1 MPDLSRIGEREKLK
15 PKAGDEPHWQRLR
28 QGVYLGYRP
37 SKKKMGGTW
46 FARFYDA
53 DANRNARK
61 RLGDYG
67 TLSGHDVFK
76 QAKADAETWAET
88 VESGGEL
95 ARDMV
100 TVKDACEAYLIE
112 KPGSIA
118 EGVFRRHVYSDPI
131 AKVKLDKLRRHH
143 LKAWRKRLE
152 DAPALVTRTKV
163 AEKKRMKPRSQS
175 TVNRD
180 MVPLR
185 AALGLVLKPGAP
197 NTDAAWQEAL
207 RPFKGADRRR
217 ELYLDRDERKALID
231 ATCDEARPFVK
242 ALCLL
247 PLRPGALAD
256 LKVAD
261 FDKRTRA
268 LTIGKDKNG
277 KPRQLTMPQVVAD
290 FFEEHVKGKLPAA
303 SIFTRTDGRAW
314 NKDAWKRPIK
324 DAVAAAGLPGAVAA
338 YTLRHSVITDLIRA
352 RLPILTVAQLS
363 GTSVAMIEKHYG
375 HLVRDDA
382 EEALASIA
390 V

>member
-28 QGVYLGYRP
+28 QGCYLGYRP
-37 SKKKMGGTW
+37 SKKKAGGAW
-46 FARFYDA
+46 FARVYDPET
-53 DANRNARK
+53 NGNTRK

-76 QAKADAETWAET
+76 QAKADAEEWAET
-88 VESGGEL
+88 VESGGVR
-95 ARDMV
+95 ARDLV
-100 TVKDACEAYLIE
+100 TVADACEAYLAI

-118 EGVFRRHVYSDPI
+118 EGVFRRHVYSDLI
-131 AKVKLDKLRRHH
+131 AKIKLDKLRRHH
-143 LKAWRKRLE
+143 LREWRKRLE
-152 DAPALVTRTKV
+152 KAPALLSRNKGGEKRTK
-163 AEKKRMKPRSQS
+163 ERSQS

-185 AALGLVLKPGAP
+185 AALGQVLKQGAP

-207 RPFKGADRRR
+207 RPFKGADKRR
-217 ELYLDRDERKALID
+217 ELYLDRADRKKLID
-231 ATCDEARPFVK
+231 AAGDEAQPFVK

-247 PLRPGALAD
+247 PLRPGALAG
-256 LKVAD
+256 LKVRD
-261 FDKRTRA
+261 FDKRTRT
-268 LTIGKDKNG
+268 LTIEKDKNG
-277 KPRQLTMPQVVAD
+277 NPRQMTMPEVIAD
-290 FFEEHVKGKLPAA
+290 FFAGQVKGKLPAA
-303 SIFTRTDGRAW
+303 SIFARAGGEPW
-314 NKDAWKRPIK
+314 NKDAWKYPVK
-324 DAVAAAGLPGAVAA
+324 DAVKAAGLPGAVSA

-363 GTSVAMIEKHYG
+363 GTSVVMIEKHYG

-390 V
+390 I

>member
-37 SKKKMGGTW
+37 SKKKAGGTW
-46 FARFYDA
+46 FARFYDSE
-53 DANRNARK
+53 ANRNSRK

-67 TLSGHDVFK
+67 TLTGHDVFK
-76 QAKADAETWAET
+76 QAKADAESWAET
-88 VESGGEL
+88 VESGGERT
-95 ARDMV
+95 RDMV
-100 TVKDACEAYLIE
+100 TVKDACEAYLGE
-112 KPGSIA
+112 KPRSIA
-118 EGVFRRHVYSDPI
+118 EGVFRRHVYSDAI

-152 DAPALVTRTKV
+152 EAPALLTRSKRG
-163 AEKKRMKPRSQS
+163 EKRWKERAKS

-185 AALGLVLKPGAP
+185 AALGMVLKPGAP

-207 RPFKGADRRR
+207 RPFKGADKRR
-217 ELYLDRDERKALID
+217 ELYLDRDERRKLID
-231 ATCDEARPFVK
+231 ATGEEARPFVK

-247 PLRPGALAD
+247 PLRPGALAS
-256 LKVAD
+256 LTVRD
-261 FDKRTRA
+261 FDKRTRS

-277 KPRQLTMPQVVAD
+277 NPRQISLPPVIAE
-290 FFEEHVKGKLPAA
+290 FFAEQVKGKLPAA
-303 SIFTRTDGRAW
+303 PIFARAGGEAW
-314 NKDAWKRPIK
+314 NKDAWKYPIK
-324 DAVAAAGLPGAVAA
+324 EAVKAAGLPGATSA

-382 EEALASIA
+382 EEALAALAI
-390 V
+390 

>member
-1 MPDLSRIGEREKLK
+1 MPDLSRIGDREKLK

-28 QGVYLGYRP
+28 QGCYIGYRP
-37 SKKKMGGTW
+37 SKKKTGGTW
-46 FARFYDA
+46 FARVYDP
-53 DANRNARK
+53 DTNRNSRK

-67 TLSGHDVFK
+67 TLAGHDVFK
-76 QAKADAETWAET
+76 QAKSDAETWAET
-88 VESGGEL
+88 VESGGER

-100 TVKDACEAYLIE
+100 TVKDACEAYLKE

-118 EGVFRRHVYSDPI
+118 EGVFRRHVYDDPI

-143 LKAWRKRLE
+143 LRAWRKRLE
-152 DAPALVTRTKV
+152 EAPALVSRNK
-163 AEKKRMKPRSQS
+163 AGERRSKERS
-175 TVNRD
+175 KATVNRD

-185 AALGLVLKPGAP
+185 AALGQVLKPGAP

-217 ELYLDRDERKALID
+217 ELYIDRKERKTLID
-231 ATCDEARPFVK
+231 SASEEAKPFVR

-247 PLRPGALAD
+247 PLRPGALAA
-256 LKVAD
+256 LKVRD

-268 LTIGKDKNG
+268 LTIGIDKNG
-277 KPRQLTMPQVVAD
+277 NPRQITVPQAIAD
-290 FFEEHVKGKLPAA
+290 FFELQVKDKLPAA
-303 SIFTRTDGRAW
+303 SIFARAGGNAW
-314 NKDAWKRPIK
+314 NKDAWKYPIK
-324 DAVAAAGLPGAVAA
+324 DAVKAAGLPDAASA

-382 EEALASIA
+382 DEALASI
-390 V
+390 VV